1 MTGLQAAVPKMA
13 RYRYGTS
20 AKPDPKRGVMDEALG
35 RADLV
40 RIAVLLLAI
49 VVCGIFLV
57 LGPEHLLS
65 SRPRPPPLGQVAS
78 AAFVGDRLTVCNE
91 EPLFF
96 FPRLT
101 STEPS
106 TSNSY
111 VSGTA
116 SSV

>member
-1 MTGLQAAVPKMA
+1 
-13 RYRYGTS
+13 
-20 AKPDPKRGVMDEALG
+20 MDEALG

-78 AAFVGDRLTVCNE
+78 AAFVGDRLTE